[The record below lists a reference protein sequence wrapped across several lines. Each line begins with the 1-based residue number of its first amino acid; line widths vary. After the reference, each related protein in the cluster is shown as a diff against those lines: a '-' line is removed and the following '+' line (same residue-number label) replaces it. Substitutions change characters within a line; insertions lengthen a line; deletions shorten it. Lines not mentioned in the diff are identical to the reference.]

1 LRVPVPSVVVPFRN
15 VTVPVGTVV
24 VPEGGATTA
33 VKVTLLPAA
42 MLALLDVRVVVETNG
57 VAVIVTL
64 IAIEVED
71 LLFASP
77 P

>member
-1 LRVPVPSVVVPFRN
+1 MPSVVVPFRN

-33 VKVTLLPAA
+33 AKVTLLPAA
-42 MLALLDVRVVVETNG
+42 VLALLDVRVVVETNG
-57 VAVIVTL
+57 VGATVTL
-64 IAIEVED
+64 IAAEVED
-71 LLFASP
+71 ALFVSP

>member
-1 LRVPVPSVVVPFRN
+1 MPSVVVPFRN

-33 VKVTLLPAA
+33 AKVTLLPAA
-42 MLALLDVRVVVETNG
+42 VLALLDVRVVVETNG
-57 VAVIVTL
+57 VGVTVTL
-64 IAIEVED
+64 IAAEVED
-71 LLFASP
+71 ALFVSP

>member
-1 LRVPVPSVVVPFRN
+1 MPSVVVPFRN

>member
-1 LRVPVPSVVVPFRN
+1 VPSVVVPFRN

-33 VKVTLLPAA
+33 AKVTLLPAA
-42 MLALLDVRVVVETNG
+42 VLALLDVRVVVETNG
-57 VAVIVTL
+57 VGVTVTL
-64 IAIEVED
+64 IAAEVED
-71 LLFASP
+71 ALFVSP

>member
-1 LRVPVPSVVVPFRN
+1 MPSVVVPFRN

-33 VKVTLLPAA
+33 AKVTLLPAA